1 MSDLYANM
9 PSKLCFIPERE
20 IYWYSHMVTLK
31 DPYTR
36 IRPMLTY
43 HLFLITTLSKVSYIY
58 VPRAHSSYIAKPFRA
73 KGPCVDHVTNYLSGL
88 DNMHT
93 YLAPL
98 AAMVGRRCESLPA
111 SHITLRIAGLG
122 EISII

>member
-1 MSDLYANM
+1 
-9 PSKLCFIPERE
+9 
-20 IYWYSHMVTLK
+20 
-31 DPYTR
+31 
-36 IRPMLTY
+36 MLTY

-73 KGPCVDHVTNYLSGL
+73 KGPCVDLGGRRIIKKDY
-88 DNMHT
+88 MHT